1 MAGVFLNRKPQL
13 ETDMTKLVLHL
24 FHDDAA
30 SLSTAPALAE
40 RMHQAPD
47 GSATALE
54 LYIFGPAEGVLAT
67 PD

>member
-1 MAGVFLNRKPQL
+1 
-13 ETDMTKLVLHL
+13 MTKLVLHL